1 MNYPLVSIMIATFNS
16 EKVLPR
22 TLEAIRVQ
30 TYPQDKLEILAIDGG
45 STDSTLEIA
54 KKTGCKIIDNP
65 KTEPG
70 YAKLLGFEQCTGKYL
85 ITIDHDEVMEN
96 KDSILLKVK
105 AAEEHPECKVVMCS
119 GYKRPHDY
127 PALNQYLSDFG
138 DPFSL
143 FMYNCPKDHQFWL
156 PFLKKYFQTISE
168 NDVYVLLNLENNAKT
183 LMLELVCL
191 GTMIE
196 VDYFTNIVQHSKN
209 KFETFAMLFYI
220 MLEKDDTSVIV
231 IKNDPLEHYSID
243 SLKAYLPKL
252 KWRICNNIHFPEYGN
267 VGFNGRQHYQK
278 ISKYKKY
285 LFIPYSLTIIAPLVH
300 SIVLSV
306 QRKNS
311 IYLMHPVLCL
321 YVTFEILYQG
331 CLKFIGKAPAFTSY
345 DGKKTI
351 HSEL

>member
-1 MNYPLVSIMIATFNS
+1 MNYPIVSIMIATFNS

-22 TLEAIRVQ
+22 TLDAIRAQ

-54 KKTGCKIIDNP
+54 KKADCKIIDNP

-70 YAKLLGFEQCTGKYL
+70 YAKLLGFQQCTGKYL

-96 KDSILLKVK
+96 KNSILLKVK

-119 GYKRPHDY
+119 GYKRPQDY

-156 PFLKKYFQTISE
+156 PFFKKKFLCNEE
-168 NDVYVLLNLENNAKT
+168 NQNYVIIDIYNRWQALIV
-183 LMLELVCL
+183 ELDCL

-196 VDYFTNIVQHSKN
+196 VEYFRSIVKDSTDKAQAFS
-209 KFETFAMLFYI
+209 MLFYI

-231 IKNDPLEHYSID
+231 IKNDPLVHYSID

-252 KWRICNNIHFPEYGN
+252 KWRICNNIHFAEKGKR
-267 VGFNGRQHYQK
+267 GFSGRQQYQK
-278 ISKYKKY
+278 IGKYKKY
-285 LFIPYSLTIIAPLVH
+285 LFIPYSFSIMLPFVH
-300 SIVLSV
+300 SIILAW
-306 QRKNS
+306 QRHNPV
-311 IYLMHPVLCL
+311 YLMHTFLCL
-321 YVTFEILYQG
+321 YVGFEILYQYF
-331 CLKFIGKAPAFTSY
+331 LKLIGKTPAFTSY
-345 DGKKTI
+345 DGKKKAV
-351 HSEL
+351 L

>member
-22 TLEAIRVQ
+22 TLEAIRAQ

-54 KKTGCKIIDNP
+54 KKANCKIIDNP
-65 KTEPG
+65 KTEPT
-70 YAKLLGFEQCTGKYL
+70 YAKWLGFSKCTGKYL

-105 AAEEHPECKVVMCS
+105 AAEEHSECKVVMCS
-119 GYKRPHDY
+119 GYKRPQDY

-143 FMYNCPKDHQFWL
+143 FMYNCPKDFQFWL

-168 NDVYVLLNLENNAKT
+168 NDVYVLFNLKNNAKM
-183 LMLELVCL
+183 LMLELICL

-196 VDYFTNIVQHSKN
+196 VDYFTNIVQHSEN

-220 MLEKDDTSVIV
+220 MLEKGDTSVIV
-231 IKNDPLEHYSID
+231 IKNDPLVHYSVD

-252 KWRICNNIHFPEYGN
+252 KWRICNNIHFPEQGK
-267 VGFNGRQHYQK
+267 VGFTGRQQYQK
-278 ISKYKKY
+278 ISQNKKY
-285 LFIPYSLTIIAPLVH
+285 LFIPYSLTIIIPFLY
-300 SIVLSV
+300 SLVLSI
-306 QRKNS
+306 QRKNP

-321 YVTFEILYQG
+321 YVAFEILYQYA
-331 CLKFIGKAPAFTSY
+331 LKLFGKTPAFTSY
-345 DGKKTI
+345 DGKK
-351 HSEL
+351 EVNL

>member
-22 TLEAIRVQ
+22 TLEAIRAQ

-54 KKTGCKIIDNP
+54 KKANCKIIDNP
-65 KTEPG
+65 KTEPT
-70 YAKLLGFEQCTGKYL
+70 YAKWLGFSKCTGKYL

-119 GYKRPHDY
+119 GYKRPLEY

-143 FMYNCPKDHQFWL
+143 FMYNCPKDYQFLL
-156 PFLKKYFQTISE
+156 PFLKKYFTIEVDNE
-168 NDVYVLLNLENNAKT
+168 NYSLILFGGKRVILV
-183 LMLELVCL
+183 ELDCL
-191 GTMIE
+191 GTMLE
-196 VDYFTNIVQHSKN
+196 VPYFRNIVNNSKDPEN
-209 KFETFAMLFYI
+209 TFSMLFYI
-220 MLEKDDTSVIV
+220 MLEKGDTSVIV
-231 IKNDPLEHYSID
+231 IKNDPLVHYSVD

-252 KWRICNNIHFPEYGN
+252 KWRICNNIHFPEQGN
-267 VGFNGRQHYQK
+267 VGFTGRQQYQK
-278 ISKYKKY
+278 ISQYKKY
-285 LFIPYSLTIIAPLVH
+285 LFIPYSLSIIIPFVH

-306 QRKNS
+306 RRKNP

-321 YVTFEILYQG
+321 YVTFEILYQYS
-331 CLKFIGKAPAFTSY
+331 LKLFGKTPAFTSY
-345 DGKKTI
+345 DGKKKVN
-351 HSEL
+351 L

>member
-22 TLEAIRVQ
+22 TLEAIRAQ

-54 KKTGCKIIDNP
+54 KKANCKIIDNP
-65 KTEPG
+65 KTEPT
-70 YAKLLGFEQCTGKYL
+70 YAKWLGFSKCTGKYL

-119 GYKRPHDY
+119 GYKRPLEY

-143 FMYNCPKDHQFWL
+143 FMYNCPKDYQFLL
-156 PFLKKYFQTISE
+156 PFLKKYFTIEVDNE
-168 NDVYVLLNLENNAKT
+168 NYSLILFGGKRVILV
-183 LMLELVCL
+183 ELDCL
-191 GTMIE
+191 GTMLE
-196 VDYFTNIVQHSKN
+196 VPYFRNIVNNSKDPEN
-209 KFETFAMLFYI
+209 TFSMLFYI
-220 MLEKDDTSVIV
+220 MLEKGDTSVIV
-231 IKNDPLEHYSID
+231 IKNDPLVHYSVD

-252 KWRICNNIHFPEYGN
+252 KWSICNNIHFPEQGN
-267 VGFNGRQHYQK
+267 VGFTGRQQYQK
-278 ISKYKKY
+278 ISQYKKY
-285 LFIPYSLTIIAPLVH
+285 LFIPYSLSIIIPFVH

-306 QRKNS
+306 RRKNP

-321 YVTFEILYQG
+321 YVTFEILYQYS
-331 CLKFIGKAPAFTSY
+331 LRLFGKTPAFTSY
-345 DGKKTI
+345 DGKKKVN
-351 HSEL
+351 L

>member
-1 MNYPLVSIMIATFNS
+1 MNYPIVSIMIATFNS

-22 TLEAIRVQ
+22 TLEAIRAQ

-70 YAKLLGFEQCTGKYL
+70 YAKLLGFQQCTGKYL

-96 KDSILLKVK
+96 KNSILLKVK

-119 GYKRPHDY
+119 GYKRPQDY

-156 PFLKKYFQTISE
+156 PFLKKYFTVIKDTLNYSIVSFK
-168 NDVYVLLNLENNAKT
+168 NKHKSVLV
-183 LMLELVCL
+183 ELFCL
-191 GTMIE
+191 GTMVE
-196 VDYFTNIVQHSKN
+196 VSYFRKLNTDINGTKKLS
-209 KFETFAMLFYI
+209 ALMFYI
-220 MLEKDDTSVIV
+220 MQENGYSSVAVIKDD
-231 IKNDPLEHYSID
+231 PLVHYSID
-243 SLKAYLPKL
+243 SLKAYFPKL
-252 KWRICNNIHFPEYGN
+252 KWRICNNIHFPSKAER
-267 VGFNGRQHYQK
+267 GFTGRQQYQK
-278 ISKYKKY
+278 ISQYKKY
-285 LFIPYSLTIIAPLVH
+285 LFIPYSLTIIIPLIH
-300 SIVLSV
+300 SLVLSV
-306 QRKNS
+306 QRKNP

-321 YVTFEILYQG
+321 YVAFEILYQYS
-331 CLKFIGKAPAFTSY
+331 LKLFGKTPAFTSY
-345 DGKKTI
+345 DGKKKAV
-351 HSEL
+351 L